1 MGHAI
6 DTTEV
11 QQTKAASSHH
21 LEPSTQDNTGSSVV
35 SQLSNDYSSLPSNT
49 PGPCL
54 SCRQG
59 HQSSPVDVQ
68 KFANPAPLGLCA
80 FALTCFISSCISLNV
95 RGIQAAG
102 VSVSLALN
110 YGGIAQV
117 LAGMWEMAIGNTF
130 SATSFCSYGAYWIT
144 FSLISTFDTPNAT
157 KDTPDPVCQNETL
170 MGLFMLAWF
179 IFTTLML
186 LCTLK
191 SSLAMFSLFF
201 FLDMNYLLLGIAH
214 IQCSSHGAIP
224 IAVQKA
230 GGVFGMLAAFSAWYN
245 AFAGIHNLNNGF
257 FIVPLG
263 HFPWSPAGHIYRDKA
278 KEV

>member
-1 MGHAI
+1 MEHI
-6 DTTEV
+6 INVTEV
-11 QQTKAASSHH
+11 QSAKAASNHRI
-21 LEPSTQDNTGSSVV
+21 EPSTQDKIGSPAI
-35 SQLSNDYSSLPSNT
+35 SQFNQDYSRLSSNS
-49 PGPCL
+49 PEPCL
-54 SCRQG
+54 PPRQEP
-59 HQSSPVDVQ
+59 QPSPFEVR

-80 FALTCFISSCISLNV
+80 FALTSFLSNCINLNV
-95 RGIQAAG
+95 GGIQAAG

-130 SATSFCSYGAYWIT
+130 GATSFCSYGAYWIT
-144 FSLISTFDTPNAT
+144 FSLISTFDTADAT
-157 KDTPDPVCQNETL
+157 QAVADSVCQNETL

-186 LCTLK
+186 VCTLR

-201 FLDMNYLLLGIAH
+201 FLDMNYLLLGISH
-214 IQCSSHGAIP
+214 IQCSSHGETL

-230 GGVFGMLAAFSAWYN
+230 GGVFGLLAAFSAWYN
-245 AFAGIHNLNNGF
+245 AFAGICDSSNGF
-257 FIVPLG
+257 FTVPLG
-263 HFPWSPAGHIYRDKA
+263 HFPWSPAAHLHRAKA

>member
-1 MGHAI
+1 
-6 DTTEV
+6 
-11 QQTKAASSHH
+11 
-21 LEPSTQDNTGSSVV
+21 
-35 SQLSNDYSSLPSNT
+35 
-49 PGPCL
+49 
-54 SCRQG
+54 
-59 HQSSPVDVQ
+59 
-68 KFANPAPLGLCA
+68 
-80 FALTCFISSCISLNV
+80 
-95 RGIQAAG
+95 
-102 VSVSLALN
+102 
-110 YGGIAQV
+110 
-117 LAGMWEMAIGNTF
+117 MAIGNTF
-130 SATSFCSYGAYWIT
+130 GATSFCSYGAYWIT

-230 GGVFGMLAAFSAWYN
+230 GGVFGILAAFSAWYN
-245 AFAGIHNLNNGF
+245 AFAGIYNLNNGF

-263 HFPWSPAGHIYRDKA
+263 HFSWSPAGHIYRDKA